1 MESMVISGIPI
12 TVLSAG
18 RGFSEAISLLVPDAL
33 LTYPA
38 VTSALSRGRAAGV
51 HGQTYV
57 HRETIPL
64 SLLREGLEKLKYDEV
79 VKALEKVRFPLP
91 GEVVS

>member
-1 MESMVISGIPI
+1 VFGEGPVPTTRRSC
-12 TVLSAG
+12 TVG
-18 RGFSEAISLLVPDAL
+18 H
-33 LTYPA
+33 
-38 VTSALSRGRAAGV
+38 AASGV

-79 VKALEKVRFPLP
+79 VKVLV
-91 GEVVS
+91 G